1 MKICANDSRQHTFP
15 YSLELINFEK
25 RRKKKKGSFGFV
37 SNSQAA
43 ILQQTAQYIITLER
57 EKTTLL
63 NQVCHLKRVVDQ
75 HDGAV
80 VEVVQSA
87 AAAQQQTGAST
98 QAPNLKKR
106 KLDTIYTMQA
116 ISDSSD
122 EGLGSMS
129 PEPTVLT
136 SQTSSAIITK
146 QVPAAGNVKEFIDL
160 KNMLENERRKN
171 SALEE
176 RLRQFAEKSIYTGS
190 SNENGTVTYQHEL
203 IEHADNVRSDD
214 DENNIRTIVIGGG
227 GGGGSE
233 KIHHGNQNVQVL
245 SLDTIPHAG
254 QTRVVMC
261 SQLDDEVD
269 MLDGINHA
277 EAYDED
283 DSRTMSPYMETA
295 ALLKEEVII
304 DDHRPQSPNICVLE
318 TIRSTSSPHDSHLMQ
333 TGNATNSNIRLQP
346 ILEAVIKADPKVEV
360 ERINSPSSITVIK
373 DVSTDAQGAPTTQT
387 NSNANRSSRMY
398 ITHNTSRQNLE
409 TIVEAIRHLEGDQLF
424 GEMIEPTQEVP
435 LALTNKPQR
444 QLQMEMDSFLQ
455 FRAQPTAAVQP
466 TSQIPLQQQQHQH
479 QQPQQHSP
487 LLQAQLQHTKCAN
500 TTIRTA
506 AVPVAKS
513 SPSTTIIMHSQH
525 LQQNHAINNRPG
537 VIVVKQNSWV
547 HKINGKAENY
557 NSKFSIKKKFKNNY
571 RNI

>member
-1 MKICANDSRQHTFP
+1 MKF
-15 YSLELINFEK
+15 NFWFL
-25 RRKKKKGSFGFV
+25 RFCH
-37 SNSQAA
+37 SQAA

-80 VEVVQSA
+80 VEVVQSSA
-87 AAAQQQTGAST
+87 AQQQQTGATT

-106 KLDTIYTMQA
+106 KLDTIYTMQT

-136 SQTSSAIITK
+136 NVSSAIATK
-146 QVPAAGNVKEFIDL
+146 QNSAPGNGKEFIDL

-171 SALEE
+171 LALEE
-176 RLRQFAEKSIYTGS
+176 RLRQFVEKPIYTSS

-203 IEHADNVRSDD
+203 IEHTDNLCPDD
-214 DENNIRTIVIGGG
+214 DENSVRTIVIGD
-227 GGGGSE
+227 S
-233 KIHHGNQNVQVL
+233 KLHHGTQNVQVL
-245 SLDTIPHAG
+245 ALDTLPHAG

-261 SQLDDEVD
+261 SQIDDEVD
-269 MLDGINHA
+269 MLDGMHHA

-295 ALLKEEVII
+295 TTLVKEELII
-304 DDHRPQSPNICVLE
+304 NDHRSQSPNICVVE
-318 TIRSTSSPHDSHLMQ
+318 SIRSSSSPDNSHLMQ
-333 TGNATNSNIRLQP
+333 TSTATNSNIRLQP

-373 DVSTDAQGAPTTQT
+373 DGGAEAIAPTTQT
-387 NSNANRSSRMY
+387 NPNANRSSRMY
-398 ITHNTSRQNLE
+398 VTHNTSRQNLE

-444 QLQMEMDSFLQ
+444 QLRMEMDSFLH
-455 FRAQPTAAVQP
+455 FRPTSAATHQPS
-466 TSQIPLQQQQHQH
+466 SQIPQHQQQQ
-479 QQPQQHSP
+479 QQHSP

-500 TTIRTA
+500 ATVRAA

-513 SPSTTIIMHSQH
+513 SPATTIIMHSQH
-525 LQQNHAINNRPG
+525 LQQNHSINNRPG
-537 VIVVKQNSWV
+537 VIVVKQNS
-547 HKINGKAENY
+547 
-557 NSKFSIKKKFKNNY
+557 
-571 RNI
+571 